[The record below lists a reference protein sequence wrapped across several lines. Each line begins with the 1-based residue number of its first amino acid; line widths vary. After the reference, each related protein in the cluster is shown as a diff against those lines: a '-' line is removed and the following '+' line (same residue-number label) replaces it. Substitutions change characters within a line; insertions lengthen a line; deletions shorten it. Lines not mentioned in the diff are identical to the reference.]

1 MPGIPLEEIVAG
13 VNSTGLVWLWL
24 LRLRALNPRD
34 KYHTLSSEGLE
45 RYGVDRFA
53 KYRALRKLEE
63 RGLIEVSRANHHSP
77 QVYIVPRS
85 RRRLRGMRS

>member
-24 LRLRALNPRD
+24 LRLRALNPHD
-34 KYHTLSSEGLE
+34 KYHTLSNEGLE
-45 RYGVDRFA
+45 RYGVSRWA
-53 KYRALRKLEE
+53 KSRALQKLEE
-63 RGLIEVSRANHHSP
+63 RGLIEVARANHHNP
-77 QVYIVPRS
+77 QVYIIPRS

>member
-53 KYRALRKLEE
+53 KYRALITIVLRSTSSPD
-63 RGLIEVSRANHHSP
+63 RGAA
-77 QVYIVPRS
+77 
-85 RRRLRGMRS
+85 